1 MKIDVNG
8 IIKKMYLTKQKKKIP
23 LFWILNISGWLLL
36 FLIYLSLRYH
46 GKVDNKVFLSLLFT
60 YVTGFFI
67 SLLLRYFY
75 KKINY
80 QSRSILFLSFALLIG
95 SIIAS
100 NIWLWADILC
110 SLPLHGTQALNVW
123 LSFEYYFNSVYSH
136 LWVLILWSA
145 FYFGIKLW
153 QDWMLQR
160 ERTEKA
166 NALAQA
172 AQLQMLRYQ
181 LNPHFLFNALNSIRA
196 LIDEDTKN
204 AKKVITELSE
214 FLRYSLISKNYSDVP
229 LSNELEAISHYFAIE
244 KIRYEDKL
252 DVAFDID
259 PLAEDYPVLSF
270 LIHPLIE
277 NAIKYGMQT
286 SPMPL
291 RIRIKAVVD
300 DGNLKVEVSNTGK
313 WIEPSEDKSGS
324 QNGTGTGLANVRRRL
339 ENAFPDRHR
348 FEIFEEE
355 GKVHIKL
362 EIQNE
367 VPIS

>member
-1 MKIDVNG
+1 MMNKWVA
-8 IIKKMYLTKQKKKIP
+8 KMYSTEQTKKKY
-23 LFWILNISGWLLL
+23 LFWILNIAGW
-36 FLIYLSLRYH
+36 
-46 GKVDNKVFLSLLFT
+46 LSLLLIYIALYFSDRLSDTKNLLGLIIT
-60 YVTGFFI
+60 YITGFI
-67 SLLLRYFY
+67 VSIALRYFY
-75 KKINY
+75 QRVDY
-80 QSRSILFLSFALLIG
+80 QRRSILSFVIIVLLG
-95 SIIAS
+95 SLVAS
-100 NIWLWADILC
+100 NIWLLIDIIF
-110 SLPLHGTQALNVW
+110 SLPLQGVQRLKEWTTF
-123 LSFEYYFNSVYSH
+123 SYYIRSIYSH
-136 LWVLILWSA
+136 LWVLMLWSTL
-145 FYFGIKLW
+145 YFIIKLW
-153 QDWMLQR
+153 KAWALQK

-181 LNPHFLFNALNSIRA
+181 LNPHFLFNALNSVRA

-214 FLRYSLISKNYSDVP
+214 FLRYSLVSKNYSDVP
-229 LSNELEAISHYFAIE
+229 LSNELDAIRHYFAIE

-291 RIRIKAVVD
+291 KIQIKAVVD
-300 DGNLKVEVSNTGK
+300 NGNLKVEVCNSGK
-313 WIEPSEDKSGS
+313 WIEPSEDNSSKS
-324 QNGTGTGLANVRRRL
+324 GTGTGLENVRRRL

-348 FEIFEEE
+348 FEIFEADQ
-355 GKVHIKL
+355 GVHVRL
-362 EIQNE
+362 EIRN
-367 VPIS
+367 VS